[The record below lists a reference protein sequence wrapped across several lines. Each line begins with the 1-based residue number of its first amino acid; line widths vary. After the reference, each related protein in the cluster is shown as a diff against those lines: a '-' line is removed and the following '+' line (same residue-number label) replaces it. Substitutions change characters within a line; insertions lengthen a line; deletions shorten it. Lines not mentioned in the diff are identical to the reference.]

1 MSETLVSNALIV
13 TIDGNDIQMEPE
25 LLDVN
30 FDSSDNEILDAV
42 ENVLSEQN
50 LSIKESDDYC
60 YAVRRAANSGN
71 IYIIPKPVAG

>member
-1 MSETLVSNALIV
+1 MTEQLVTNALIV

-30 FDSSDNEILDAV
+30 FESDDNSILDAV

-50 LSIKESDDYC
+50 LSIKENNDYT

-71 IYIIPKPVAG
+71 IYVIPKPTAG